1 MSALTTPVPTTDS
14 HMYRTMRRQPDD
26 LRRLLADGWGAAGEA
41 ADLLAGVERVF
52 LAGIGTSY
60 HAALVGAWL
69 LGAAAVDARA
79 VSSFDFAH
87 YPEQYRVGSRDAV
100 IVMAHT
106 GVKRFSAAS
115 LQIAA
120 AARATILSVGS
131 QTAEHPGSQ
140 LILRTVERE
149 QSAAYTA
156 SHLAAMTVLAQ
167 VAAELGGRNE
177 AAAVAGFREG
187 LAALPD
193 QVAGVLDREAEI
205 VPVAQD
211 AVSRRIY
218 ATGAGPNEVSALE
231 LVIKAREAAYATIDA
246 LPLEQFLHGPMVAV
260 NADDQAVV
268 IHTPGAAATRVAEVA
283 AVLNG
288 IGARLWLVGEPVAS
302 LPDVTTFALPAI
314 PEILSPL
321 LTVVPMQMFAY
332 QMATLKGLNP
342 DTFRRDNPRY
352 AEAFGLLKL

>member
-1 MSALTTPVPTTDS
+1 
-14 HMYRTMRRQPDD
+14 
-26 LRRLLADGWGAAGEA
+26 
-41 ADLLAGVERVF
+41 
-52 LAGIGTSY
+52 
-60 HAALVGAWL
+60 
-69 LGAAAVDARA
+69 
-79 VSSFDFAH
+79 
-87 YPEQYRVGSRDAV
+87 
-100 IVMAHT
+100 
-106 GVKRFSAAS
+106 
-115 LQIAA
+115 
-120 AARATILSVGS
+120 
-131 QTAEHPGSQ
+131 
-140 LILRTVERE
+140 
-149 QSAAYTA
+149 
-156 SHLAAMTVLAQ
+156 AQ

-177 AAAVAGFREG
+177 AAVAGFREG

-283 AVLNG
+283 SVLNG